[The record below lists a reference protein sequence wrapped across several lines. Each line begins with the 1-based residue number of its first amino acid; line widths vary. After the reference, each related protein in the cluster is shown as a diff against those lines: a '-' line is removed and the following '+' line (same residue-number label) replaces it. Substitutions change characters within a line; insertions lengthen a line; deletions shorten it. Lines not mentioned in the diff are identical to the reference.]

1 MTAWEMTIT
10 IGAVVLGTMAT
21 RFISFVV
28 LPSRKTAGHRDV
40 LRRYVAGRRYG
51 ALGGVFVKGCIALG
65 SAERHSGGHC
75 FGNIGGRSLLAAQFI
90 A

>member
-10 IGAVVLGTMAT
+10 IGAASLVRWLRVLF
-21 RFISFVV
+21 RLSFCQVG
-28 LPSRKTAGHRDV
+28 KTAGHRDV